1 MENFD
6 TRAINVMIVDDD
18 DISNF
23 IYRKVIE
30 SEDVAQKV
38 IDFQQARAALDFLA
52 KNIGKTNELPDLVF
66 LDINMPVI
74 DGWGFLNEF
83 KEKIQPKLNKNLV
96 ICMLSSSVYK
106 EDIDRAKSYKIVN
119 EYISKPLTGQQ
130 VSSIVSKHFS

>member
-1 MENFD
+1 MDNLE

-30 SEDVAQKV
+30 SEDISEKV
-38 IDFQQARAALDFLA
+38 VDFQRARTALDFLMS
-52 KNIGKTNELPDLVF
+52 NLDNVHELPDLVF

-74 DGWGFLNEF
+74 DGWGFLKEY
-83 KEKIQPKLNKNLV
+83 KEKIYPKLPKNLV

-106 EDIDRAKSYKIVN
+106 EDIDRAKSYEIVN
-119 EYISKPLTGQQ
+119 EYISKPLTGEQ
-130 VSSIVSKHFS
+130 VSDIVSKHFS